1 MKLIRLA
8 PEKIPGMKIGS
19 ASFPPAFAQGL
30 EYSPPARGS
39 WTIMHLGLLVP
50 ETHIVFVCAQCC
62 LRGVVM
68 SAAEVKALDRFST
81 ITVEEKNLLEG
92 DTEEVLLE
100 GIEDILSKI
109 RYKPRAMII
118 YTSCVHEFVG
128 SDLTFSFAELRRRH
142 PDIDFADGYM
152 APIVRKRITPD
163 ARNRRQILSLLK
175 KREDRDRGVT
185 LVANVRPSSCALSD
199 FREIARQAG
208 IPFRD
213 ITETR
218 TYSDYQA
225 LAKSTFF
232 LSTAPFGNVAL
243 DWCASHLGGTPLL
256 LSAPWVPEQIDEMN
270 TAFSSAI
277 GASAPHFEKER
288 EAALEALRLARE
300 AAGSRPVSIDSS
312 ATARPLSLARLL
324 VSSGFK
330 ISTIFSDAFA
340 PAEKADFEWLR
351 RNAPEIELRPATNAR
366 MADAAACSADH
377 PDEQIAIGQRAAY
390 FMNTRHFVNMIEA
403 DGTDGYR
410 AIAHLARELRAAALE
425 PKPLRELISV
435 KALGCTRG
443 GCL

>member
-1 MKLIRLA
+1 M
-8 PEKIPGMKIGS
+8 
-19 ASFPPAFAQGL
+19 
-30 EYSPPARGS
+30 
-39 WTIMHLGLLVP
+39 
-50 ETHIVFVCAQCC
+50 
-62 LRGVVM
+62 
-68 SAAEVKALDRFST
+68 
-81 ITVEEKNLLEG
+81 
-92 DTEEVLLE
+92 
-100 GIEDILSKI
+100 
-109 RYKPRAMII
+109 
-118 YTSCVHEFVG
+118 
-128 SDLTFSFAELRRRH
+128 
-142 PDIDFADGYM
+142 
-152 APIVRKRITPD
+152 
-163 ARNRRQILSLLK
+163 
-175 KREDRDRGVT
+175 
-185 LVANVRPSSCALSD
+185 
-199 FREIARQAG
+199 
-208 IPFRD
+208 
-213 ITETR
+213 
-218 TYSDYQA
+218 
-225 LAKSTFF
+225 
-232 LSTAPFGNVAL
+232 
-243 DWCASHLGGTPLL
+243 
-256 LSAPWVPEQIDEMN
+256 
-270 TAFSSAI
+270 
-277 GASAPHFEKER
+277 
-288 EAALEALRLARE
+288 AALEALRLARE